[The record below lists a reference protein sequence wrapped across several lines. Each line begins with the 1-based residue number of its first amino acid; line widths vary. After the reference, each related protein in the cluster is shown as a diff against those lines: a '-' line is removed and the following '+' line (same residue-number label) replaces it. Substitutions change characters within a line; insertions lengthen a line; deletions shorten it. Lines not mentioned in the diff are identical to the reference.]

1 MAQVSINFYS
11 GTTCLIP
18 KIIEIQ
24 FIMVVRYNV
33 FIIILSYK
41 KVAQEYILS
50 KNLWIQLNIYCY
62 II

>member
-41 KVAQEYILS
+41 KVAQG
-50 KNLWIQLNIYCY
+50 IYSVQKFVDST
-62 II
+62 